1 MMLAATGVWHE
12 LVIHL
17 RSTNP
22 WENTVVKSGELPKN
36 VIKNM
41 YSHIKGQMQ
50 CLWVRPLWFSTLQL
64 LIHLRSTN
72 PWENTVVKSGELF
85 SDIFDVHNGLWM

>member
-1 MMLAATGVWHE
+1 MA
-12 LVIHL
+12 
-17 RSTNP
+17 
-22 WENTVVKSGELPKN
+22 KSLKYLSFRQLL
-36 VIKNM
+36 K
-41 YSHIKGQMQ
+41 HIIIFTLGGQIQ